1 MSSPCQVDAILDA
14 LVAHHEEPSPEGSDD
29 EAGLASAGLAGAA
42 AEGDREDEVP
52 AAPPPPDPLVEL
64 RRGVFC
70 NQAGLQ
76 VGLIHRIGPG
86 QKATCKVHADCVCW
100 VVQASRL
107 SRAWVRPE
115 GVAPGD
121 GQRRATNCSPAC
133 CECLPLEGG
142 VRDATAEAPWCVDI
156 HGPTGLEEWPLI
168 ALVAKNRRP
177 LLAIVA
183 VLPYIA

>member
-100 VVQASRL
+100 VSKQADSQELGSALKGWLQEMASAEPPTAAQHAASAYRL
-107 SRAWVRPE
+107 KVAFGMRPRKPP
-115 GVAPGD
+115 GV
-121 GQRRATNCSPAC
+121 
-133 CECLPLEGG
+133 
-142 VRDATAEAPWCVDI
+142 
-156 HGPTGLEEWPLI
+156 
-168 ALVAKNRRP
+168 
-177 LLAIVA
+177 
-183 VLPYIA
+183 

>member
-14 LVAHHEEPSPEGSDD
+14 LAAHQEEPPPVGSVD

-42 AEGDREDEVP
+42 AEGDREDEVPELAGAEPGVAELAAADEVPGPEP

-76 VGLIHRIGPG
+76 VGLIHCIGPG

-100 VVQASRL
+100 VSRQADSQELGSALKGWLREMASAEPPTAAQHAASAYRL
-107 SRAWVRPE
+107 KVEFGMRPRKLP
-115 GVAPGD
+115 GV
-121 GQRRATNCSPAC
+121 
-133 CECLPLEGG
+133 
-142 VRDATAEAPWCVDI
+142 
-156 HGPTGLEEWPLI
+156 
-168 ALVAKNRRP
+168 
-177 LLAIVA
+177 
-183 VLPYIA
+183 